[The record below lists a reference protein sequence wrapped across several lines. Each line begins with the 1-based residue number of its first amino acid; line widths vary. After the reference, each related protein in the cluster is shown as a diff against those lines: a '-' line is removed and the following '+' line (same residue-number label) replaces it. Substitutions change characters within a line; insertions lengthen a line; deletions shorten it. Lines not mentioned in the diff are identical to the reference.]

1 MPSGV
6 LTLAQLRTAAKQRA
20 DMVNSDF
27 VSDTEWNSYINQ
39 SAYALYDL
47 LIQKYDNDYFVDDY
61 SFPTDGTSYLY
72 NLPTDF
78 YKLLGVDLQLGNSDD
93 SWITLRKFERA
104 ERNNFALPNFQN
116 FYGVTNLR
124 YRLRANGLWLTPTP
138 QAGQTIR
145 ILYIPR
151 LPELTTDSSELD
163 GINGW
168 NEWVIVDAAIKALV
182 KEESDTSALERDKA
196 SITARIESAA
206 ENRDAANP
214 QRVADVQSN
223 SWPDGG
229 PFGGGSWY

>member
-1 MPSGV
+1 VALGK

-27 VSDTEWNSYINQ
+27 VSDAEWNSYINQ

-47 LIQKYDNDYFVDDY
+47 LIQKYDNDYFCEDY
-61 SFPTDGTSYLY
+61 EFETDGTAYLFD
-72 NLPTDF
+72 LPEDF
-78 YKLLGVDLQLGNSDD
+78 YKLLGVDLQLGNTDD
-93 SWITLRKFERA
+93 SWITLHKFERA
-104 ERNNFALPNFQN
+104 ERNNYSVPNFQN
-116 FYGVTNLR
+116 FYGITNLR

-138 QAGQTIR
+138 QSGQTIR

-151 LPELTTDSSELD
+151 LTELASDSSELD

-206 ENRDAANP
+206 ENRDASQP
-214 QRVADVQSN
+214 QRVADVQC
-223 SWPDGG
+223 DGDPWG
-229 PFGGGSWY
+229 TW